1 MKNLRPE
8 DIEFIPMPNNLS
20 PEERAEAYA
29 RIKADFDLEE
39 IQRILSGEEKGIP
52 MEDLLREL
60 EEIQRQSEQGS

>member
-29 RIKADFDLEE
+29 RVKAAFTAEE
-39 IQRILSGEEKGIP
+39 LQRCIEGEEGIP
-52 MEDLLREL
+52 MEEVLKEL
-60 EEIQRQSEQGS
+60 EDIQRQSEQRS